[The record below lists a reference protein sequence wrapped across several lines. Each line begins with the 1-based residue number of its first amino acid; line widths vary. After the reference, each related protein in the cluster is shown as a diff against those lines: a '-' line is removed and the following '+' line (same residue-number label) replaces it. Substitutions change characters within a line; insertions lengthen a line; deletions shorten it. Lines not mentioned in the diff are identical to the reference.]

1 MNAFSNESVIVRVA
15 GDQRFVVR
23 KRHSWNNFEQIV
35 TVAYLKRVS
44 GKNPPRKKVHH
55 EGLGVGLALG

>member
-23 KRHSWNNFEQIV
+23 KRHSWNNFKQIV

-44 GKNPPRKKVHH
+44 GKNPPGKKSTMR
-55 EGLGVGLALG
+55 G